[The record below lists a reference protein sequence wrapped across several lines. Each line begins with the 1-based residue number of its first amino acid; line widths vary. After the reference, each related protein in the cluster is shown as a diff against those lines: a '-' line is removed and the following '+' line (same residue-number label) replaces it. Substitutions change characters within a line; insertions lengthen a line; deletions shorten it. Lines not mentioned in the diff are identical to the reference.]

1 VIVAAG
7 KAFTITVVAL
17 LVALHPFALV
27 TVTLYDPAVVT
38 GILCV
43 VAPLLHK

>member
-1 VIVAAG
+1 MIVAVG
-7 KAFTITVVAL
+7 KAFTITAVAAD
-17 LVALHPFALV
+17 VAEHPLALV

-43 VAPLLHK
+43 VAPLLQA